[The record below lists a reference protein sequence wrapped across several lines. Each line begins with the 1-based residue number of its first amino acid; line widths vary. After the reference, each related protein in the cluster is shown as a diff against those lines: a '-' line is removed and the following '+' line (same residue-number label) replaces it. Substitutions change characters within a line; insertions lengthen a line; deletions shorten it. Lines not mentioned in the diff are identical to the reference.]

1 LINESLNSV
10 NVSKVCSPSQ
20 ITQSL
25 ALPDTDEVETACT
38 EIDKESE
45 KLTKESVELE
55 KEREKRETQQADDQ
69 RNIARQQK
77 SVERYLAKRQIL
89 MQRKD
94 DCNKNIRDLGVLP
107 EEAFIETTASSEK
120 VGGRETFTL

>member
-20 ITQSL
+20 LTQCSL
-25 ALPDTDEVETACT
+25 SLILKLETECT

-120 VGGRETFTL
+120 VGRRDTLSL

>member
-1 LINESLNSV
+1 MSSSLPLSV
-10 NVSKVCSPSQ
+10 
-20 ITQSL
+20 SL
-25 ALPDTDEVETACT
+25 ADADKLSRSSSI

-45 KLTKESVELE
+45 KLTKESGELE

-120 VGGRETFTL
+120 VSCSKPFILW